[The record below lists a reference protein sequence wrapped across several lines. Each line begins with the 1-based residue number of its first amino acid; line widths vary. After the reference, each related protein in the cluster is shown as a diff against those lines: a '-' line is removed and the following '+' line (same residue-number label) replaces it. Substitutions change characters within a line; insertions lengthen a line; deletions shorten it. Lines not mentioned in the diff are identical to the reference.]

1 MLNQPELR
9 TTPGGTALLRVV
21 VECGDEGRTLALAVV
36 MMGEQ
41 ARQAA
46 HRLRCGQEIK
56 VSGEL
61 RSVAQSDTVGGL
73 RTRHVEVLANEIKP
87 AGN

>member
-1 MLNQPELR
+1 VLNQPELR

-21 VECGDEGRTLALAVV
+21 VECGGEGRALALQVV
-36 MMGEQ
+36 MIGEQ

-46 HRLRCGQEIK
+46 HGLRSGQEIK

-61 RSVAQSDTVGGL
+61 RSVAQSDAASGP

>member
-21 VECGDEGRTLALAVV
+21 VECGGEGRALALEVV
-36 MMGEQ
+36 MIGEP

-46 HRLRCGQEIK
+46 HGLRTGQEIK
-56 VSGEL
+56 VTGAL
-61 RSVAQSDTVGGL
+61 RSVAQSDTAGGP
-73 RTRHVEVLANEIKP
+73 RTRHVEVLADEIKP
-87 AGN
+87 AGD